1 MNDRASQLIAT
12 ALDQL
17 SAALAAGHS
26 QALTTVLTMMARFR
40 RYSVSNQVLIAVQ
53 RPEATRVA
61 GFRTWLTLGRH
72 VRKGEKGIAIL
83 APMLRR
89 QSAIDEDDEAPAR
102 RLGGFRTVFVFDVG
116 QTDGEPLPTVSAPDG
131 DPGLAI
137 QRLEACLATRGISC
151 ELVSSISGAPTAQ
164 GASYGGRIEIRDDM
178 SPAETLTTLL
188 HEAAH
193 ELLHQDRTVVRP
205 PHVVRELEADAVAC
219 VVAEALGL
227 RAIAATADYVLLHQG
242 SAELLALSLGRIR
255 RVAGEL
261 LGALD
266 ERAPAPTEVPT

>member
-12 ALDQL
+12 ALDEL
-17 SAALAAGHS
+17 SEALAAGHS
-26 QALTTVLTMMARFR
+26 QALTTVLRMMARFR
-40 RYSVSNQVLIAVQ
+40 RYSVSNQLLIAVQ

-83 APMLRR
+83 APMLLR
-89 QSAIDEDDEAPAR
+89 QNSIDAEDETPTR
-102 RLGGFRTVFVFDVG
+102 RLAGFRTVFVFDVG
-116 QTDGEPLPTVSAPDG
+116 QTEGDPLPRVSTPTGEPGSSIV
-131 DPGLAI
+131 
-137 QRLEACLATRGISC
+137 RLEAFLAARGISC
-151 ELVSSISGAPTAQ
+151 ELVERVSGAPTAL
-164 GASYGGRIEIRDDM
+164 GASYGGRIEIRGDL
-178 SPAETLTTLL
+178 SPAEALTTLL

-193 ELLHQDRTVVRP
+193 ELLHQDRAVVRP

-227 RAIAATADYVLLHQG
+227 HAIAATADYVHLHQG

-261 LGALD
+261 LGAL
-266 ERAPAPTEVPT
+266 AAT